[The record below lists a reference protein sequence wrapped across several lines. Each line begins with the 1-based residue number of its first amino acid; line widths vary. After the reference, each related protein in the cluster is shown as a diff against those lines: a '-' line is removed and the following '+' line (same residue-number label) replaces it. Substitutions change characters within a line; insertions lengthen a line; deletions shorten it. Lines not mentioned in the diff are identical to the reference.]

1 MKKHEISIKTA
12 RQIKSEATVNKII
25 NVTEKMLKKYGM
37 EALTVSN
44 ICKEADISNGTFFH
58 YFKSKNYLL
67 AYFLNDGFHNYLQTN
82 GKNFNTICSMSKDFR
97 ESIINIY
104 LEYINYCEY
113 IGIDFISQ
121 YYIPQNSILN
131 RYNENNDEYFTD
143 IVSMYILEKLNEA
156 YANGLIKAVCDIDEI
171 EKDLCI
177 IIKGIIFDWCLS
189 QGKNNM
195 KLKTKQLLSVYL
207 DAVSVWPDK

>member
-1 MKKHEISIKTA
+1 MKKDTNSIKTA

-25 NVTEKMLKKYGM
+25 KITEKMLKKYGM

-44 ICKEADISNGTFFH
+44 ICKEANISNGTFFH

-67 AYFLNDGFHNYLQTN
+67 AYFLNDGFYSYLQKN
-82 GKNFNTICSMSKDFR
+82 GKSFNLICSMSKDFKD
-97 ESIINIY
+97 SIIAIY

-121 YYIPQNSILN
+121 YYIPQNTILN
-131 RYNENNDEYFTD
+131 RYNENNEELFTD

-156 YANGLIKAVCDIDEI
+156 YANGLIKSGYDIDEI

-195 KLKTKQLLSVYL
+195 RLKTRQLLSIYL
-207 DAVSVWPDK
+207 TAVSAKEC